1 MTKLVLF
8 QEDKIGLT
16 VVESVN
22 GIDIC
27 VSKGKKS
34 SFSNDSKK
42 HLIKF
47 NTHPFVFLKQSK
59 NRRKFS

>member
-16 VVESVN
+16 VVESIN

-27 VSKGKKS
+27 VLKGKNQASQMIVKS
-34 SFSNDSKK
+34 
-42 HLIKF
+42 I
-47 NTHPFVFLKQSK
+47 
-59 NRRKFS
+59 